1 MASKM
6 FYTAEEAAQKLSKT
20 VPDILE
26 MARRGEIQ
34 EFRDR
39 DRVMFKVEQIN
50 LLAGDEKEGE
60 IPLALEDSRLDES
73 AIDLADSTGGR
84 QSGGRSPARR
94 DVMADSSEETG
105 ISAFD
110 ASRYGQEKG
119 PGGSAAGKS
128 GPSGRS
134 GSGEL
139 SLETVG
145 SGSGLLDLTRENDD
159 SLSGAN
165 LIEEAFQNEED
176 VQLPANA
183 SGLFDAAGAE
193 SGGNAVAAV
202 GGGGVAMM
210 PMVVET
216 YEGSW
221 SGLGV
226 GLMIGAFAALVCA
239 LIMAAVTATGAVP
252 ALATTFASN
261 LLVWGGGLLGV
272 TIIAGLIG
280 FFVGRATE

>member
-1 MASKM
+1 MANKM
-6 FYTAEEAAQKLSKT
+6 FYSAEEAAQKLGKP
-20 VPDILE
+20 VNAVLE
-26 MARRGEIQ
+26 MAKRGEIQ

-50 LLAGDEKEGE
+50 LLAGGDDKDGE

-84 QSGGRSPARR
+84 SSPKASGKRET
-94 DVMADSSEETG
+94 ADSSDETG
-105 ISAFD
+105 ISAFE
-110 ASRYGQEKG
+110 ASRYGQDKSS
-119 PGGSAAGKS
+119 GSKAGAKA
-128 GPSGRS
+128 

-159 SLSGAN
+159 SLSGAA
-165 LIEEAFQNEED
+165 LIEDAFQSEED

-183 SGLFDAAGAE
+183 SGLFDAAGGAD
-193 SGGNAVAAV
+193 SGGNAVAA
-202 GGGGVAMM
+202 GAGTMAMM
-210 PMVVET
+210 PMVVEA
-216 YEGSW
+216 YDGSW

-226 GLMIGAFAALVCA
+226 GLMIGAFAALLCA
-239 LIMAAVTATGAVP
+239 LIIVAVGVSGAVP
-252 ALATTFASN
+252 ALATMFTGN

-272 TIIAGLIG
+272 TIICGLVG
-280 FFVGRATE
+280 FFIGRATE

>member
-6 FYTAEEAAQKLSKT
+6 FYTAEEAAQKLSKS
-20 VPDILE
+20 VQDILE

-50 LLAGDEKEGE
+50 LLAGDDKEGE

-84 QSGGRSPARR
+84 SANAGKAAAAARR
-94 DVMADSSEETG
+94 DTMADSSEETG
-105 ISAFD
+105 ISAFE
-110 ASRYGQEKG
+110 ASRYGQDKKG
-119 PGGSAAGKS
+119 GGKA
-128 GPSGRS
+128 

-145 SGSGLLDLTRENDD
+145 SGSGLLDLTRDNDD

-165 LIEEAFQNEED
+165 LIEAAFENEDD

-183 SGLFDAAGAE
+183 SGLFEAAGIE
-193 SGGNAVAAV
+193 SGGNAVATV
-202 GGGGVAMM
+202 GGGMTMM
-210 PMVVET
+210 PMMVEA
-216 YEGSW
+216 YDGSW
-221 SGLGV
+221 SGLGI
-226 GLMIGAFAALVCA
+226 GLMIGAFAALICA
-239 LIMAAVTATGAVP
+239 LIMAAVTVTGAVP
-252 ALATTFASN
+252 ALATMFTGN

-272 TIIAGLIG
+272 TIVAGLIG
-280 FFVGRATE
+280 FFIGRATE